1 MGSLKL
7 RRYATKEREKKKEK
21 VTKVYFISE
30 GSLQAGAFQ
39 EAVPLSVAVQ
49 DKLESPLA
57 SSFC

>member
-7 RRYATKEREKKKEK
+7 GRYATKEREEKKEK
-21 VTKVYFISE
+21 VTKVNFLSE
-30 GSLQAGAFQ
+30 GSLQAGGFQ

-57 SSFC
+57 FSFR